1 MLPWHPVWRAQDP
14 SAPALGPQEH
24 PPIQR
29 RPHQLQPLGGEQ
41 RDSTEPAQRSC
52 AQTALPRAW
61 AATRGTAPGQ
71 GLEGGAPDPEAG
83 ARMGNHRPP
92 KADPPHRGASSPGP
106 CPLGP
111 VSLLLCSPAWG
122 KSWTRISVKGSMQPS
137 PMKGTHIGEPK
148 VLLPAAKPGVAWKAE
163 GRPGAGRTQHKGAGR
178 VKEDSDLWGLSWG
191 RDGTRNRAAGGRLGS
206 KCPVAIA
213 IHSAKWL

>member
-1 MLPWHPVWRAQDP
+1 MPRQP
-14 SAPALGPQEH
+14 SPGPG
-24 PPIQR
+24 
-29 RPHQLQPLGGEQ
+29 QPLG
-41 RDSTEPAQRSC
+41 
-52 AQTALPRAW
+52 ALPQDRASRAEPQTQRLELGW
-61 AATRGTAPGQ
+61 GTTDPQ
-71 GLEGGAPDPEAG
+71 RLTHHTGAP
-83 ARMGNHRPP
+83 
-92 KADPPHRGASSPGP
+92 PHQAP